1 MITISSSGIL
11 FIQLS
16 DYTLLL
22 LLLAFGLKKAKLRFF
37 LISIL
42 PCLLCVII
50 GLYNNLI
57 GLTLLMFYYVAFVK
71 WKKMNILDSY
81 IWAMCSYLVS
91 YTGSALS
98 SALLFTELLSP
109 LISVS
114 FSSERH
120 MLISSVYLSIIFMA
134 LFYILLRT
142 VLKKLCLF
150 DSAREF
156 KVLAACLLTLLNL
169 MLFSY
174 TFTLQYLEIQIEF
187 LNVTIF
193 LLIFQLIFFS
203 GLFVLFFLYFRK
215 QAQRSKS
222 EYELKAMRTY
232 NKELENY
239 YAQMRAFKHDYQ
251 NLLLTLGKY
260 IADGD
265 MQALHDHY
273 QKLFSFSKEELDRN
287 VFCFKGLD
295 RVLNKPIKSF
305 LISKFIRF
313 ESFEQIEV
321 SFECMDEVKEIY
333 ADELVVIRLLGIFLD
348 NAIEAAAAS
357 GKPGSVKMAMIA
369 EDQSFECMIVNSHSD
384 APLPFDQLS
393 KKGYSTKG
401 ENRGLGLYTAASLIS
416 RQSNMLMQHSM
427 SAEQFSVSLIVERR

>member
-11 FIQLS
+11 FIQLLE
-16 DYTLLL
+16 YMFFLLL
-22 LLLAFGLKKAKLRFF
+22 VTLGFKKSLLRFF
-37 LISIL
+37 LISLI
-42 PCLLCVII
+42 PCVLCSGI
-50 GLYNNLI
+50 GLYSDLV
-57 GLTLLMFYYVAFVK
+57 GMTLFMFYCIGFAR
-71 WKKMNILDSY
+71 WRKMNILDTY
-81 IWAMCSYLVS
+81 IWMMCSYLIL
-91 YTGSALS
+91 YTSTSLS
-98 SALLFTELLSP
+98 SALLFTD
-109 LISVS
+109 LIARNLFFS
-114 FSSERH
+114 FSNERN
-120 MLISSVYLSIIFMA
+120 MLISSVCLDLVFLM
-134 LFYILLRT
+134 LFYKLEKII
-142 VLKKLCLF
+142 LKKLCLF

-193 LLIFQLIFFS
+193 LLMFQLIFFS
-203 GLFVLFFLYFRK
+203 GLFVLFFLYLRK
-215 QAQRSKS
+215 QAQRNRS
-222 EYELKAMRTY
+222 EYELKAMRAY

-251 NLLLTLGKY
+251 NLLLTLGEY

-265 MQALHDHY
+265 LQALHDHY

-287 VFCFKGLD
+287 IFRFKGLD
-295 RVLNKPIKSF
+295 RVSNKPIKSF

-313 ESFEQIEV
+313 ESFEQVEV
-321 SFECMDEVKEIY
+321 SFECMEEVKEVY

-369 EDQSFECMIVNSHSD
+369 EDQSFECIIVNSHSD
-384 APLPFDQLS
+384 VPLPFDQLS

-401 ENRGLGLYTAASLIS
+401 KNRGVGLYTAAALIS

-427 SAEQFSVSLIVERR
+427 NADRFSVSLVVERR